1 VLRYR
6 NSQEAKC
13 LLWFAASVSPLA
25 WMLFVGSGR
34 AEMSVLY
41 RAALVLPMPLYTGDG
56 IRLDKGKCEIEIRSE
71 KAHAFLAF
79 LRNGALIALV
89 NGRSMGAEVGAD
101 KLPDLPMLG
110 TIYLYPP
117 GPPRI
122 QEKEEKS
129 SVTFAEH
136 LVSRPWK
143 AALRIYRYSNPQR
156 REANFMLQEEAK
168 PGEWSWTEF
177 KLFLQKPS

>member
-1 VLRYR
+1 VLRHQ
-6 NSQEAKC
+6 NSTEEKC
-13 LLWFAASVSPLA
+13 LLWFAASILPLA
-25 WMLFVGSGR
+25 WVAFAGSGR
-34 AEMSVLY
+34 AEMSVFY
-41 RAALVLPMPLYTGDG
+41 RGELVLPMPLYTGDG

-79 LRNGALIALV
+79 LRNGALVALV
-89 NGRSMGAEVGAD
+89 NGRPIGAERRAD
-101 KLPDLPMLG
+101 KPPDLPMLG

-143 AALRIYRYSNPQR
+143 AVLRVYRYSNPQR
-156 REANFMLQEEAK
+156 REVNFMLQEESK
-168 PGEWSWTEF
+168 PGEWSRTEF
-177 KLFLQKPS
+177 NLFLQKPS